1 MSEDCENI
9 KGIYYWKM
17 IKCYSEDSSIK
28 PSDKV
33 YEAGKCQ
40 GSTGSLKINQ
50 QRSSFVFVDLTVNM
64 LDILVLRDF

>member
-1 MSEDCENI
+1 
-9 KGIYYWKM
+9 M

-33 YEAGKCQ
+33 YEAGRCQ